1 MRNKILEL
9 KVERKLTKTQ
19 MANDMDITPQY
30 LNSIIKGK
38 VEGSKKVWRNFQKA
52 YNLTDE
58 EVKLYKQEG

>member
-9 KVERKLTKTQ
+9 KTELKLTKTQ
-19 MANDMDITPQY
+19 MADDMDITPQY
-30 LNSIIKGK
+30 LNAIIKGK
-38 VEGSKKVWRNFQKA
+38 AAGSKKVWRNFQKA